1 MSFFDI
7 LSLYSIIVDVDT
19 CKISDVSIHV
29 N

>member
-19 CKISDVSIHV
+19 YKISNVSIHV